1 MFIGNIFTKC
11 QLTLTTLYLKMLQKY
26 TKKDFS
32 NTNEEIDFD
41 CDDKIIVMKEKL
53 SKEDIWRRLS
63 SWKRTTQ
70 IRRIYENQD

>member
-1 MFIGNIFTKC
+1 
-11 QLTLTTLYLKMLQKY
+11 MLQKY
-26 TKKDFS
+26 TQKDFS

-41 CDDKIIVMKEKL
+41 CDDKIIVIKEKL
-53 SKEDIWRRLS
+53 SKEEIRRRLS